1 MRGAGVLGPFGVE
14 RRRRKPVIN
23 ITSLIDVMFIL
34 LIFLMVTTT
43 FRKHVGIDV
52 SLPSAENAVQQEAS
66 PHEIVVTKE
75 GEFFLGDR
83 PVDAEELKMAL
94 GDLLKAE
101 PEASLVLRA
110 DEQADFGAV
119 VRAIDIARAIG
130 GSRLVIPTRPEPAR
144 TPPAQ

>member
-1 MRGAGVLGPFGVE
+1 MPGPFGIE
-14 RRRRKPVIN
+14 RRRSKPVIN

-52 SLPSAENAVQQEAS
+52 SLPSAEHASQQEVPS
-66 PHEIVVTKE
+66 HEIVVTKE
-75 GEFFLGDR
+75 GHFFLGDR
-83 PVDAEELKMAL
+83 PVDAEELRSAL
-94 GDLLKAE
+94 GDLLKAQ
-101 PEASLVLRA
+101 PDASLVLRA

-130 GSRLVIPTRPEPAR
+130 GSRLVIPTRRAPAP